1 MLNKPNRNDVDDGV
15 QDIQNDVNRLAD
27 SLEDVLNSGSDA
39 KDEAEAARRK
49 AQALLKETRARMHGR
64 TRVKQA
70 ACDAMGCADT
80 FVREKPR
87 CSVGTAA
94 AVGILSGRC
103 LACVANDA
111 RCRMATYFI
120 GLHYFRRPRS
130 RHSAKRLLYRLSKLP
145 CDLFCHGSGS
155 NIGKR
160 Q

>member
-27 SLEDVLNSGSDA
+27 SLEDVLKSWGSDA

-49 AQALLKETRARMHGR
+49 AQALLKETRARMQGR

-80 FVREKPR
+80 FVREKPW

-94 AVGILSGRC
+94 AVGI
-103 LACVANDA
+103 
-111 RCRMATYFI
+111 FI
-120 GLHYFRRPRS
+120 GALLRLRR
-130 RHSAKRLLYRLSKLP
+130 
-145 CDLFCHGSGS
+145 
-155 NIGKR
+155 
-160 Q
+160 

>member
-27 SLEDVLNSGSDA
+27 SLEDVLKSGSDA

-49 AQALLKETRARMHGR
+49 AQALLKETRARMQGR

-94 AVGILSGRC
+94 AVGI
-103 LACVANDA
+103 
-111 RCRMATYFI
+111 FI
-120 GLHYFRRPRS
+120 GALLSLRR
-130 RHSAKRLLYRLSKLP
+130 
-145 CDLFCHGSGS
+145 
-155 NIGKR
+155 
-160 Q
+160 

>member
-27 SLEDVLNSGSDA
+27 SLEDVLKSWGSDA

-80 FVREKPR
+80 FVREKPW
-87 CSVGTAA
+87 CSVRTAA
-94 AVGILSGRC
+94 AVGI
-103 LACVANDA
+103 
-111 RCRMATYFI
+111 FI
-120 GLHYFRRPRS
+120 GALLSLRR
-130 RHSAKRLLYRLSKLP
+130 
-145 CDLFCHGSGS
+145 
-155 NIGKR
+155 
-160 Q
+160 

>member
-27 SLEDVLNSGSDA
+27 SLEDVLKSWGSDA

-49 AQALLKETRARMHGR
+49 AQALLKETRARMHGC

-80 FVREKPR
+80 FVREKPW

-94 AVGILSGRC
+94 AVGI
-103 LACVANDA
+103 
-111 RCRMATYFI
+111 FI
-120 GLHYFRRPRS
+120 GALLSLRR
-130 RHSAKRLLYRLSKLP
+130 
-145 CDLFCHGSGS
+145 
-155 NIGKR
+155 
-160 Q
+160 